1 MINRVKNL
9 VKKMLLGGGKSPI
22 VKVTLNTVA
31 PSERFVGKKVLVTGG
46 SSGIGLEIAKEFL
59 NEGAEVMITGRNTAR
74 LEEAKQKL
82 NNPRLKTIE
91 WDVADV
97 PSLDTKFVA
106 AVAEMGHFDIFINNA
121 GVWEEPQWE
130 TIIES
135 IYDKICDTNAK
146 GLFFMCQQEG
156 SYLKTNKI
164 LGKIVNI
171 CSVEGMMSKFQPYT
185 VSKWSSI
192 AITRGAAKEFVKHGI
207 VVNGVAPGVVA
218 TNISAW
224 SRSINV
230 GENAYVEIQK
240 THRFTTV
247 EEIASMALY
256 LSSDMASNIIG
267 QVIAIDGGWVLN

>member
-1 MINRVKNL
+1 MIRRL
-9 VKKMLLGGGKSPI
+9 VGGGKTV
-22 VKVTLNTVA
+22 VKVSLNIVA

-59 NEGAEVMITGRNTAR
+59 AEGAEVMITGRSAAR

-97 PSLDTKFVA
+97 LSLDTKFVS
-106 AVAEMGHFDIFINNA
+106 AVTEMGHFDIFINNA
-121 GVWEEPQWE
+121 G
-130 TIIES
+130 
-135 IYDKICDTNAK
+135 IYEASSWNQIKEDEFDKVNDINCK

-156 SYLKTNKI
+156 EYLKTNGI
-164 LGKIVNI
+164 QGRIVNI
-171 CSVEGMMSKFQPYT
+171 NSIAGLKSGFDAYS
-185 VSKWSSI
+185 VSKWGSVC
-192 AITRGAAKEFVKHGI
+192 ITRSLAALMAPYGI
-207 VVNGVAPGVVA
+207 AVNGIAPGNVV
-218 TNISAW
+218 TNIHDGV
-224 SRSINV
+224 RGKDV
-230 GENAYVEIQK
+230 MENAYMPQHK
-240 THRFTTV
+240 TKRYTLV

>member
-1 MINRVKNL
+1 MSIK
-9 VKKMLLGGGKSPI
+9 GI
-22 VKVTLNTVA
+22 VKRCITLFQSKTVVKVFLNTVV
-31 PSERFVGKKVLVTGG
+31 PSERFVGHKVLVTGG

-59 NEGAEVMITGRNTAR
+59 AEGAEVMITGRNAVR

-97 PSLDTKFVA
+97 PSLDTMFVA

-121 GVWEEPQWE
+121 G
-130 TIIES
+130 
-135 IYDKICDTNAK
+135 IYEASPWNQIKEDEFDKVNDINCK

-156 SYLKTNKI
+156 EYLKTNGI
-164 LGKIVNI
+164 QGKIVNI
-171 CSVEGMMSKFQPYT
+171 NSIAGLKSGFDAYS
-185 VSKWSSI
+185 VSKWGSVC
-192 AITRGAAKEFVKHGI
+192 ITRSMAALMAPYGI
-207 VVNGVAPGVVA
+207 VVNGIAPGNVV
-218 TNISAW
+218 TNIHDGV
-224 SRSINV
+224 RGKDV
-230 GENAYVEIQK
+230 MDNAYMPQHK
-240 THRFTTV
+240 TKRYTLV

>member
-1 MINRVKNL
+1 MSVKSII
-9 VKKMLLGGGKSPI
+9 KKIITLFQSKTV
-22 VKVTLNTVA
+22 VKVTINTVL

-59 NEGAEVMITGRNTAR
+59 AEGAEVMITGRKKER
-74 LEEAKQKL
+74 LEEAKQEL
-82 NNPRLKTIE
+82 NNPLLKTIE

-97 PSLDTKFVA
+97 KLLDTKFVT
-106 AVAEMGHFDIFINNA
+106 AVSEMGQIDIFINNA
-121 GVWEEPQWE
+121 GVWEEPYWE
-130 TIIES
+130 TITEEC
-135 IYDKICDTNAK
+135 YDKICDTNAK

-156 SYLKTNKI
+156 VYLKNNGI
-164 LGKIVNI
+164 QGHIVNI

-192 AITRGAAKEFVKHGI
+192 AITQGAAKELVKNGI
-207 VVNGVAPGVVA
+207 IVNGVAPGLVA

-224 SRSINV
+224 SRSKNIS
-230 GENAYVEIQK
+230 EDAYVEAQK

>member
-1 MINRVKNL
+1 MIAIF
-9 VKKMLLGGGKSPI
+9 KSLTKRFLFESKPNI
-22 VKVTLNTVA
+22 VKVSLNTIA

-59 NEGAEVMITGRNTAR
+59 AEGAEVMITGRNRER

-82 NNPRLKTIE
+82 NSPCLKTIE

-97 PSLDTKFVA
+97 SSLDTKFIA
-106 AVAEMGHFDIFINNA
+106 AVTQMGHFDIFINNA
-121 GVWEEPQWE
+121 GIWDGTPWDEVSEDL
-130 TIIES
+130 
-135 IYDKICDTNAK
+135 YDKICDTNAK

-156 SYLKTNKI
+156 DYFKNNSIK
-164 LGKIVNI
+164 GRIVNI
-171 CSVEGMMSKFQPYT
+171 CSVEGTMSKFQPYT

-192 AITRGAAKEFVKHGI
+192 AITQGAALEFVKNGI
-207 VVNGVAPGVVA
+207 VVNGIAPGLVA

-224 SRSINV
+224 SSEKNV
-230 GENAYVEIQK
+230 SEDAYVDSHK

-267 QVIAIDGGWVLN
+267 QVIAIDGGWTLI